1 MGSRSAR
8 LTPGLAAAGLLLAVL
23 TAMHDAAAA
32 DTAWPRCR
40 PSRDDGCPRLYLNVV
55 TSQGDAALTVERR
68 CRGHW
73 RHRWGRADARQTIR
87 QWLDARAAGAMG
99 GVCIPLEDRVN
110 EIRVS
115 SLGGHCGYA
124 GMEVNTPGPGGVM
137 RQGGLAYLPLTG
149 CHARVQDLT
158 FGGVALR
165 FADGY
170 GFGDSYATGYFYG
183 VYDGFGDRAVG
194 PTGASVWRISE
205 FNTFH
210 YRIEILA
217 CGHAA
222 WGWNDDDDDDG
233 R

>member
-115 SLGGHCGYA
+115 SLGGHCGYGDGEVAAPAIGA
-124 GMEVNTPGPGGVM
+124 GLRSGGPGAIT
-137 RQGGLAYLPLTG
+137 LAG
-149 CHARVQDLT
+149 CHARIGEAA
-158 FGGVALR
+158 FGGIALR

-170 GFGDSYATGYFYG
+170 GFGDAYAAGYFYG
-183 VYDGFGDRAVG
+183 VYDGFGRRGVG
-194 PTGASVWRISE
+194 STGASVWRISE